1 MPNLYEQII
10 AIDPSIQGQIVLAI
24 KEWNPNANFVNEK
37 LIEDSWDHSLG
48 IELPTAVQVVT
59 AWNTLKAR
67 QTQKSDIRKQ
77 YDQLI
82 ASGFTS
88 SPLPSLQGKTVRLKV
103 TTESAIMVN
112 LRVSQLR
119 EAITQGLVNENSDYT
134 KVWDYDGKPTQL
146 SVKDFFSIVIPFSM
160 IVERV
165 LDLERQL

>member
-1 MPNLYEQII
+1 MNLYEQII
-10 AIDPSIQGQIVLAI
+10 AIEPELKGQIIIAVKQI
-24 KEWNPNANFVNEK
+24 NPNASFINEC
-37 LIEDSWDHSLG
+37 LIEETWDTSLG
-48 IELPTAVQVVT
+48 IPLPTAQEVVT
-59 AWNTLKAR
+59 AWSNLKIIQA
-67 QTQKSDIRKQ
+67 QKSDARKQ
-77 YDQLI
+77 YEQLI

-88 SPLPSLQGKTVRLKV
+88 FPLPSLQGKSLRLKV

-119 EAITQGLVNENSDYT
+119 EAITQGFVNQDTDFT
-134 KVWDYDGKPTQL
+134 KVWDYDGKSTQL